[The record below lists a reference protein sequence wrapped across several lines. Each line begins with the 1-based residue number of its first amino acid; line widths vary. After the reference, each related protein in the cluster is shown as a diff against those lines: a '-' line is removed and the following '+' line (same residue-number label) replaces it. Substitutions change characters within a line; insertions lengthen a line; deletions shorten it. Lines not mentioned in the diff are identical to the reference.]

1 MKEVA
6 IYIHIPFCE
15 SKCYYCDF
23 CSYSNQDNIVDKYL
37 KYLKIEIDIYSHIL
51 KDYVVKTIFIG
62 GGTPSYID
70 AKYILDIFNYLNKRL
85 KLHNAMEISI
95 EINPKTLNKEKL
107 TVYKD
112 VGINRLSLGVQSL
125 DDTILSKLGRIH
137 TKKDFLETYRLLRNN
152 GFNNINV
159 DIMFNLPNQ
168 SIKDVINTLNEVISL
183 DVEHISY
190 YSLKIE
196 EGTDFYQMNKR
207 SQLPL
212 PNEDEERLMYHKGI
226 ELLEDSRYKHYEI
239 SNFAKKG
246 YECKHN
252 MFYWTVKPYIGIGL
266 SAHSNI
272 NQQRYGNTGSF
283 KDYFN
288 DLDNLKLPVT
298 HREII
303 DKATEMSEY
312 MILGLRLIDGIKKNN
327 FKDRFGIDINKVFE
341 DKLKMLHS
349 KSLLINN
356 SHTVKLTTK
365 GLDLSN
371 RVFMELL

>member
-1 MKEVA
+1 MKEIA

-23 CSYSNQDNIVDKYL
+23 CSYSNQDSIVDKYL
-37 KYLKIEIDIYSHIL
+37 KYLKTEIDIYSHIL

-85 KLHNAMEISI
+85 NLHNAIEISI

-107 TVYKD
+107 TVYKN

-137 TKKDFLETYRLLRNN
+137 TRKDFLDTYRLLRNN

-196 EGTDFYQMNKR
+196 EGTAFYQMYKR
-207 SQLPL
+207 SQLTL
-212 PNEDEERLMYHKGI
+212 PNENEERLMYHKGI
-226 ELLEDSRYKHYEI
+226 ELLESSMYKHYEI

-288 DLDNLKLPVT
+288 DLDNLKLPAT
-298 HREII
+298 YRETI

-327 FKDRFGIDINKVFE
+327 FKDRFGIDINKAFK
-341 DKLKMLHS
+341 DKLKILHS
-349 KSLLINN
+349 KGLLINN
-356 SHTVKLTTK
+356 VHTVKLTAK